1 MRYRAI
7 DQNASLPGVEA
18 SRNQMFAAR
27 AQHVMLPDEAYH
39 QGDAPKEPVDFF
51 APLVLPDRLNR
62 IFSTM
67 DEEEYSAAREV
78 IAAMLRSYEDADAI
92 SSNISRH
99 KTGRAWCRERV
110 WQYVSIQGV
119 AQSLKKKTT

>member
-7 DQNASLPGVEA
+7 DQNASLPSVEA
-18 SRNQMFAAR
+18 SRDQMFAAM

-67 DEEEYSAAREV
+67 EEEKYSAAREV
-78 IAAMLRSYEDADAI
+78 IAAMMRYYENADAL
-92 SSNISRH
+92 SSNNSRQPRSEEH
-99 KTGRAWCRERV
+99 TSEPQPLMRIP
-110 WQYVSIQGV
+110 YGV
-119 AQSLKKKTT
+119 FC

>member
-1 MRYRAI
+1 
-7 DQNASLPGVEA
+7 
-18 SRNQMFAAR
+18 MFAAM

-67 DEEEYSAAREV
+67 EEEKYSAAREV
-78 IAAMLRSYEDADAI
+78 IAAMMRYYEDADAI
-92 SSNISRH
+92 SSNNSR
-99 KTGRAWCRERV
+99 
-110 WQYVSIQGV
+110 QPVSMPGCGSRSEEHTYEL
-119 AQSLKKKTT
+119 QSIMRNSYAVF